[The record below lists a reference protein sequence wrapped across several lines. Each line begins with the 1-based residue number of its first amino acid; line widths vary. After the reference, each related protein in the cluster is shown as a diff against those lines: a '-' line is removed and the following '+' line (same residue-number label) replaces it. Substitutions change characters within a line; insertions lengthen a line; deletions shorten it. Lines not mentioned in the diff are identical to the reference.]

1 MQLFKNIHLFN
12 YSPFIKEGNSPF
24 IKKGNLV
31 TNRNYLFKY
40 YLNIKNI
47 KNIFKKRNI
56 LLFTE
61 MK

>member
-12 YSPFIKEGNSPF
+12 YSPF